1 MLQPNSL
8 FNREFWT
15 ILFDDNKFIPVR
27 VVMKDLVHSP
37 RLRAFY
43 AVGAVTVYDC
53 ASATTFNSED
63 EAKAVCDELNQIKGE
78 VNQIK
83 GGVQNEK

>member
-8 FNREFWT
+8 FKRVFWS
-15 ILFDDNKFIPVR
+15 ICFDEGVFKPFCIEMD
-27 VVMKDLVHSP
+27 DLVHSP

-43 AVGAVTVYDC
+43 AVGSHFVYDC
-53 ASATTFNSED
+53 ASSVTFNSED
-63 EAKAVCDELNQIKGE
+63 EAKAVCDELNQIKAE
-78 VNQIK
+78 LNEIK